1 MHDNTSKMLIGTSEQ
16 RGALYLFKGIQHE
29 KAHNASGTCHL
40 NLWHQRM
47 GHPSLKITHL
57 AFNVGNKSSEL
68 ENEAC
73 DVCFRVK
80 QTRDV
85 FPLSIR
91 NVVSS
96 FDFIH
101 YDFGEGGLIWM
112 IFLVP
117 CGFIFWLIKGKCH
130 AQ

>member
-1 MHDNTSKMLIGTSEQ
+1 M
-16 RGALYLFKGIQHE
+16 R
-29 KAHNASGTCHL
+29 
-40 NLWHQRM
+40 
-47 GHPSLKITHL
+47 HPSLKITRL

-80 QTRDV
+80 QTIDV

-101 YDFGEGGLIWM
+101 YDFGGGGALY
-112 IFLVP
+112 
-117 CGFIFWLIKGKCH
+117 G
-130 AQ
+130 